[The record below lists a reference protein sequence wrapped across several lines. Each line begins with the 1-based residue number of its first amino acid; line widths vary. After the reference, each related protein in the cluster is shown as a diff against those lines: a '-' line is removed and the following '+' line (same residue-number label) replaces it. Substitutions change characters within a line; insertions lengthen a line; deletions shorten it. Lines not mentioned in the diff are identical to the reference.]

1 MVKVIGYIRVSTQE
15 QADRGVS
22 LAAQTAKLEAY
33 ASLYDLEIV
42 EIVVDGG
49 HSGKTLDRPGMTQVC
64 DMLRRRKADGVLI
77 LKLDRLTRSVA
88 DLNRL
93 IEEFFSE
100 RAGRMLFSVSDHID
114 TRSAAGR
121 LVLNVLASVGQWE
134 RETVAERTS
143 AALQYKKSQG
153 QRVGSV
159 PLGYSLD
166 TDGKTLVESE
176 AGQRVIGMVKELR
189 ESGLSLRQIVDE
201 LNIREIPTAQGKKWH
216 LATVQRVLRQAA

>member
-15 QADRGVS
+15 QADKGVS

-153 QRVGSV
+153 QRIGAI
-159 PLGYSLD
+159 PFGFALGA
-166 TDGKTLVESE
+166 DGKSLIEDASE
-176 AGQRVIGMVKELR
+176 QEALTIVKELR
-189 ESGLSLRQIVDE
+189 NQGMTIRAIVAE
-201 LNIREIPTAQGKKWH
+201 LNARNIPTAQGRTWH
-216 LATVQRVLRQAA
+216 IATVQRVLKAA